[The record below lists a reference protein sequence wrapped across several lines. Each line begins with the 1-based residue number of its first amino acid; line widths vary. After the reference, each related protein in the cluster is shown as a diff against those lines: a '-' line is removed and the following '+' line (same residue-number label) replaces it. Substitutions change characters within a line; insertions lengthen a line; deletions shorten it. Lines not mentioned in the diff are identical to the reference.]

1 MAKDSDAF
9 RENAENCL
17 HLAEE
22 AANKPAAIRYRRMA
36 DAWTALATEQDWLD
50 GQPAQTQTER
60 ASDLAEDAVDSLSEE
75 GASSAEVNDRKSRLI
90 DGPAEFQN
98 TRIDND

>member
-22 AANKPAAIRYRRMA
+22 AANEPAAVHYQRMA
-36 DAWTALATEQDWLD
+36 QAWFALATEQDWLD
-50 GQPAQTQTER
+50 GHPTQGER
-60 ASDLAEDAVDSLSEE
+60 ASELAGGTLDKLSDNDASNEAVK
-75 GASSAEVNDRKSRLI
+75 DRKSSLI
-90 DGPAEFQN
+90 DGPPEFRN
-98 TRIDND
+98 ARVDNG